1 MSTVQERREWE
12 SKPAETQAE
21 ALRRYQE
28 VSSLITKS
36 DERLLDGIM
45 YKWEDENHCSSLFAT
60 WLAEQKESSITERLE
75 IVESV
80 PRCEERW
87 YRFTETRASCEQADF
102 AAWTHWKIARLAK
115 QWRETQAKP

>member
-45 YKWEDENHCSSLFAT
+45 YKWED
-60 WLAEQKESSITERLE
+60 
-75 IVESV
+75 
-80 PRCEERW
+80 
-87 YRFTETRASCEQADF
+87 
-102 AAWTHWKIARLAK
+102 
-115 QWRETQAKP
+115 